1 MTETDPSGA
10 APGDEGPPLLENLF
24 DELVEAADGTSITLG
39 EILDALEKRSFGPLL
54 LLPTLISIMP
64 IIGMLPGV
72 TWAMSA
78 LTLLISLHFLVNS
91 RKLWLPQ
98 RIRRFQVSA
107 QAFRRG
113 VEWARPWLRRVDSVI
128 EPRLDIVFLWPWTMV
143 FAGLCVV
150 MSLAMFAASIVP
162 GGVVVP
168 ALGIVIMA
176 AGLTVRD
183 GLVLVLG
190 AVASAGALWAVWLI
204 VN

>member
-1 MTETDPSGA
+1 MTETDTSGA

-204 VN
+204 VG

>member
-204 VN
+204 VG